1 MTDLPDLHPE
11 LGLPAAA
18 ELRACEACRL
28 KGRGEPVPGEA
39 WGDCAVMLIGEAPG
53 PVEAKTGRPFVGE
66 SGRRLRRLL
75 AEAGIKDF
83 YLTNTV
89 RHQPM
94 DISCKHCGILKED
107 AKRYTEVGQEAQEQT
122 SGSGVPPAVEK
133 LPAVSPPVVSKVA
146 IQPPKESEIAL
157 SLRGSV
163 DETNQPEEGAAS
175 SEGGNPSSSEGGQ
188 GQLSVHL
195 GQHEVG
201 ADTQI
206 RNDVENA
213 PPSGALGAGSSQER
227 KQAGQPDRKPRTG
240 SAQSSPRKRAVPPLP
255 KLLPNQIGCKHSWV
269 TKHKNRV
276 PKDDELEACLPFLA
290 REIAVIQPKVI
301 VLIGETAMCL
311 AFKAKGKVKKFTGRW
326 GTMVDIPTA
335 GMIHP
340 AAIGRMTQKDRGAW
354 EGACL
359 SILAQA
365 RRKAEGWELPDVPWT
380 DAQGAPVPLASAL
393 DIEATSRDA
402 RDADM
407 VLAAAYDGEVARVYK
422 QPSDVT
428 FSRASACP
436 ISSAATGVF
445 CTTHGAQAPL
455 LKVGDSCPPRL
466 VGALCN
472 THVET
477 VAPTAPDG
485 ASQVDEALTP
495 ATPPPGFGAPEVASD
510 TQVGG
515 PASDM
520 CSPTPPTS
528 AGTTESGQEQLP
540 PPSTEVRGSG
550 QIEPLSSTNHPHQS
564 SPLSNQGSCP
574 YCTTMLSS
582 CQKNKA
588 HLILHNSAYDAT
600 LLMRHG
606 VLDAREMDLEDTMVL
621 AHVMGLTDL
630 SLKGLSAK
638 LLDEPMPAFEELF
651 GDDAAAADQKAL
663 AGYCARDAVQ
673 TLKLFSR
680 LHDIARP
687 EDVKVYEDIERPLLP
702 IFAEMT
708 AFGGFELDQD
718 GIQAELKT
726 TTNQME
732 KLDFVFRSLVGEPT
746 INIKSGDQVA
756 AVLKDKLGL
765 PLTKLVPKKDRV
777 AVGAAVLRGIG
788 AHHPCV
794 GVLLQYRVL
803 EKRKSTYLLKWS
815 KRKRL
820 TAVWH
825 QTGTRTGRSS
835 SSGPNLQ
842 NIPNN
847 LRKYLTA
854 RPGKKFIAADYC
866 LAPGTRVLRTDL
878 RWVDIATLDVGENLV
893 GLDEDREPRMKRRMR
908 PTRVVAKR
916 TRRLPCVRISM
927 EDGRSIVATVQH
939 PWLARRRR
947 SHRDGR
953 YEWRQSSWLRPG
965 DEVWRLAEP
974 WDEPQSYAWGYLG
987 GILDGEGHLRGGRG
1001 PLLDIAQNPGSVLD
1015 AVVAHL
1021 TAESIPFRVTH
1032 PGPRAVR
1039 HVAITGIPNIL
1050 RVLGQARPRRL
1061 LEKGQRAW
1069 RGRVPER
1076 GGGPVR
1082 VTHVEPIG
1090 EQTVISLQTD
1100 GHTFVAEGF
1109 FTHNSQVEY
1118 RVAAHLSQDPAMIQA
1133 YLDGRDM
1140 HDETARMIWPD
1151 AEEITS
1157 EMRRRAKILNFGG
1170 ILFGGSPDKM
1180 LEEAQRYNYP
1190 LTYKEAEDAIHQAQ
1204 RERPTYY
1211 AWAAETAHKGLT
1223 DQYIDGLYGHR
1234 FYLAEGL
1241 SYQELNKLG
1250 RQAVNYPIQGG
1261 ARDIVKIGMAKAWSV
1276 LLMPIVADNH
1286 DELIFEVD
1294 EGEADEFAL
1303 ALKPILEYNNPLDVP
1318 LLVDIRV
1325 GWRWKE

>member
-1 MTDLPDLHPE
+1 MTGLPDLHPE
-11 LGLPAAA
+11 LGLPGAA

-39 WGDCAVMLIGEAPG
+39 WNVGENTVILIGEAPG
-53 PVEAKTGRPFVGE
+53 PTEAKTGRPFVGE

-89 RHQPM
+89 RHWPT
-94 DISCKHCGILKED
+94 
-107 AKRYTEVGQEAQEQT
+107 R
-122 SGSGVPPAVEK
+122 
-133 LPAVSPPVVSKVA
+133 
-146 IQPPKESEIAL
+146 
-157 SLRGSV
+157 
-163 DETNQPEEGAAS
+163 
-175 SEGGNPSSSEGGQ
+175 
-188 GQLSVHL
+188 
-195 GQHEVG
+195 
-201 ADTQI
+201 
-206 RNDVENA
+206 
-213 PPSGALGAGSSQER
+213 
-227 KQAGQPDRKPRTG
+227 
-240 SAQSSPRKRAVPPLP
+240 
-255 KLLPNQIGCKHSWV
+255 
-269 TKHKNRV
+269 NRV

-301 VLIGETAMCL
+301 VLVGETSMCL
-311 AFKAKGKVKKFTGRW
+311 AFKAKGRVKKTHGRW
-326 GTMVDIPTA
+326 STLYEIPTA
-335 GMIHP
+335 AMIHP

-359 SILAQA
+359 SVLAQA

-380 DAQGAPVPLASAL
+380 DAQGAPVPLVSAL
-393 DIEATSRDA
+393 DIEATGTDPRV
-402 RDADM
+402 ADM

-422 QPSDVT
+422 QPSDMTFARAYPHNRAYFVT
-428 FSRASACP
+428 
-436 ISSAATGVF
+436 
-445 CTTHGAQAPL
+445 
-455 LKVGDSCPPRL
+455 
-466 VGALCN
+466 
-472 THVET
+472 
-477 VAPTAPDG
+477 
-485 ASQVDEALTP
+485 
-495 ATPPPGFGAPEVASD
+495 
-510 TQVGG
+510 
-515 PASDM
+515 
-520 CSPTPPTS
+520 
-528 AGTTESGQEQLP
+528 
-540 PPSTEVRGSG
+540 
-550 QIEPLSSTNHPHQS
+550 
-564 SPLSNQGSCP
+564 
-574 YCTTMLSS
+574 
-582 CQKNKA
+582 
-588 HLILHNSAYDAT
+588 HNSAYDAT

-606 VLDAREMDLEDTMVL
+606 VLGAREMDLEDTMVL

-651 GDDAAAADQKAL
+651 GDDAAAADQRKL

-673 TLKLFSR
+673 TLKLFYR
-680 LHDIARP
+680 LHDQARP

-708 AFGGFELDQD
+708 AFGGFELDQE
-718 GIQAELKT
+718 GIQAELDV

-732 KLDFVFRSLVGEPT
+732 KLDFVFRSLVEEPT

-777 AVGAAVLRGIG
+777 AVGAAVLRGIE

-815 KRKRL
+815 KLKRL
-820 TAVWH
+820 TALWH

-854 RPGKKFIAADYC
+854 RPGKKFVAADY
-866 LAPGTRVLRTDL
+866 
-878 RWVDIATLDVGENLV
+878 
-893 GLDEDREPRMKRRMR
+893 
-908 PTRVVAKR
+908 
-916 TRRLPCVRISM
+916 
-927 EDGRSIVATVQH
+927 
-939 PWLARRRR
+939 
-947 SHRDGR
+947 
-953 YEWRQSSWLRPG
+953 
-965 DEVWRLAEP
+965 
-974 WDEPQSYAWGYLG
+974 
-987 GILDGEGHLRGGRG
+987 
-1001 PLLDIAQNPGSVLD
+1001 
-1015 AVVAHL
+1015 
-1021 TAESIPFRVTH
+1021 
-1032 PGPRAVR
+1032 
-1039 HVAITGIPNIL
+1039 
-1050 RVLGQARPRRL
+1050 
-1061 LEKGQRAW
+1061 
-1069 RGRVPER
+1069 
-1076 GGGPVR
+1076 
-1082 VTHVEPIG
+1082 
-1090 EQTVISLQTD
+1090 
-1100 GHTFVAEGF
+1100 
-1109 FTHNSQVEY
+1109 SQVEY

-1140 HDETARMIWPD
+1140 HDETARMMWPD
-1151 AEEITS
+1151 AEEITA

-1170 ILFGGSPDKM
+1170 ILFGGCFVAGTRVLTKDLRWKPIEKVTVGETLLAFDETPRQPNKQRHWRGTTVTAQHCRMAKVVRVTFDDGSQVTCTPDHPFLSWGSSDPWRPIVPPRRGKRRYGRVVRRVLPTWNDDDTREAGWLAGFYDGEAHLRVRNSPPRHGLSLGVAQNPGPTLNEAVHYLRAKGFTPGKSHSMGEKCVRVNLLGGVAETLRFLGQIRPERLIRHLNAHDDIGAMYKLAMTRVVNVEPLGVAPVYNLTTTTRTFIAEGFAVHNSPDKM

-1190 LTYKEAEDAIHQAQ
+1190 LTYKEAENAIRQAQ